1 MPSEV
6 WGKLSDQTMQIILNT
21 VTCYPGPIAVDMA
34 SSLISCI
41 VDDLTLFNKECRQ
54 AIIESINCKTKHIDT
69 VSFDEQRAA
78 ATTVLAGRSKQSL
91 YHIEN
96 YLTPPIWKALRHP
109 CVSRESVYADIAHI
123 LVKLGLHRPKETFWS
138 HMVGFLRWA
147 TEAPMD
153 NPRTDR
159 DILKARW
166 SEARLT
172 MDLDFNAPAV
182 YPMVPAMLM
191 QTHPDIY
198 RRAYVDDEPCLPP
211 PTMDVLKLQV
221 LKATTGC
228 RKTKTMHFKDTTAR
242 MERHRVALE
251 TIGDRKA
258 VSATSPR

>member
-1 MPSEV
+1 MPSEL

-69 VSFDEQRAA
+69 GSFDEQRAA

-91 YHIEN
+91 YRIEN

-109 CVSRESVYADIAHI
+109 CVSRDSVYADIAHI

-138 HMVGFLRWA
+138 HSVGFVRWA

-153 NPRTDR
+153 NPRT
-159 DILKARW
+159 
-166 SEARLT
+166 
-172 MDLDFNAPAV
+172 
-182 YPMVPAMLM
+182 
-191 QTHPDIY
+191 
-198 RRAYVDDEPCLPP
+198 CL
-211 PTMDVLKLQV
+211 LY
-221 LKATTGC
+221 
-228 RKTKTMHFKDTTAR
+228 
-242 MERHRVALE
+242 
-251 TIGDRKA
+251 
-258 VSATSPR
+258 TSPSPRDRG